1 MNSYQLSKSI
11 VFAFFNIDDSNPF
24 LATIAEKLRF

>member
-1 MNSYQLSKSI
+1 MNGYQLSKFI
-11 VFAFFNIDDSNPF
+11 VFAFSNIDDSNLF